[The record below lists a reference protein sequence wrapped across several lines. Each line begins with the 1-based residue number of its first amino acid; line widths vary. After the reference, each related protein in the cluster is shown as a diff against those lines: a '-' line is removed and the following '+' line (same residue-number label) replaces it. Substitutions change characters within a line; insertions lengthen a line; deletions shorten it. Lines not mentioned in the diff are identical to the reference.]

1 MPSGSVKRKKRKAA
15 KRKAAEHEA
24 AKREAAERKAFAN
37 HLRMAAEHEAAER
50 KAAERE
56 ALANDLRMTAERE
69 AVEREA
75 AERKTAYYLLMA
87 AKFLQIRSV
96 DRVAFLQTIGAYK
109 YFDIV
114 SNLRYGYVVEEYNP
128 NYKYLY
134 VILDDT
140 ARSEGKPYGQLYD
153 LLRWDH
159 DNQNLVHAS
168 SPEDLDLRSERIEP
182 LYCSARTLAKSFEY
196 SFRISI
202 GAPIS
207 SFMCR
212 RGEHPYYSK
221 DLLNLFKARNCY
233 EMLFAVRTS
242 PSNMRHVYARLDG
255 VVIQEKTEGRFSGR
269 EWVEKVSFKIS
280 ETEVVDLNSAQLC
293 HIMVWRNE
301 ERC

>member
-1 MPSGSVKRKKRKAA
+1 MPSGSTKRKKRKAA
-15 KRKAAEHEA
+15 KREA
-24 AKREAAERKAFAN
+24 LAN
-37 HLRMAAEHEAAER
+37 DLRM
-50 KAAERE
+50 AAERE
-56 ALANDLRMTAERE
+56 ALANDLRM
-69 AVEREA
+69 A
-75 AERKTAYYLLMA
+75 AERNTANYLQIA
-87 AKFLQIRSV
+87 AEFLDIRSV
-96 DRVAFLQTIGAYK
+96 DRLPFLQTIYAYK

-114 SNLRYGYVVEEYNP
+114 SNFRYGYIVEEYNP
-128 NYKYLY
+128 KNKYLY

-140 ARSEGKPYGQLYD
+140 ARSEGKPYGQLYE

-182 LYCSARTLAKSFEY
+182 LYCSQRDLTKRFEFSY
-196 SFRISI
+196 RISI

-207 SFMCR
+207 RFMSR
-212 RGEHPYYSK
+212 SGEHPYDPK
-221 DLLNLFKARNCY
+221 DLLNLFKKTNCY

-242 PSNMRHVYARLDG
+242 PSNMRMRHVYARLDS
-255 VVIQEKTEGRFSGR
+255 VVIQNKTGR
-269 EWVEKVSFKIS
+269 ESVKKVSFKIS